1 MNIFLGVYACEPNN
15 GSEPEVGWQMVNQI
29 AKLLPNDNI
38 YALTKKNN
46 KEKIEAVEYQKNINF
61 IYYEPPK
68 WLTFWKKGGRGIRTY
83 YYLWSIGA
91 ALHMKKQKIN
101 FDIIH
106 HITFVNDWMPS
117 FYFLLKTK
125 NSKFIWGPNGSND
138 PIDFKFLDNRKL
150 KLQEI
155 ITNSLKLFFRNIDPF
170 FQICKSKADCI
181 IGINKNVKHKLSLTN
196 KRFIS
201 EPAIAIKEE
210 DIENKAYVQNIKDE
224 EFIIISVGRLVH
236 IKNFKLTLLS
246 FAKFLENNKH
256 ITNVKLQIIGNGPEE
271 KKLIEL
277 TKELGIETSV
287 VFTGKISLDEVQD
300 KFSQA
305 NLFLFPTLENAGFV
319 TIEAMA
325 KSLPVLAMKYG
336 GPEQFVISNR
346 DKQLVDSTLSYD
358 ELIQDFSEKM
368 KYFYTNP
375 SLCEEIGNQNKLVIL
390 NNFTWEAKAKKMVDL
405 YKELLNEKN

>member
-83 YYLWSIGA
+83 YYLWMIGA
-91 ALHMKKQKIN
+91 NLHVRKKNIH

-106 HITFVNDWMPS
+106 HITFVNDWLPS
-117 FYFLLKTK
+117 FNFLLKNDK
-125 NSKFIWGPNGSND
+125 NKFIWGPIGSHD
-138 PIDFKFLDNRKL
+138 PIERKFLDGTKKRIVENIRIL
-150 KLQEI
+150 LQKI
-155 ITNSLKLFFRNIDPF
+155 FRNFDPF
-170 FQICKSKADCI
+170 FYFTKNRADCI
-181 IGINKNVKHKLSLTN
+181 IGINKNVANKLNLSNMKKFL
-196 KRFIS
+196 S
-201 EPAIAIKEE
+201 EPAIGIEE
-210 DIENKAYVQNIKDE
+210 ELLTNTLKQMKNEK
-224 EFIIISVGRLVH
+224 FTIISVGRLIY
-236 IKNFKLTLLS
+236 IKNFKLSILS
-246 FAKFLENNKH
+246 FAKFLKSNPTIIN
-256 ITNVKLQIIGNGPEE
+256 INLQIIGEGSDKKELINLA
-271 KKLIEL
+271 KKLNVLEFIE
-277 TKELGIETSV
+277 
-287 VFTGKISLDEVQD
+287 FTGNIPLKDVQE
-300 KFSQA
+300 KFAKA

-319 TIEAMA
+319 TLEAMTN
-325 KSLPVLAMKYG
+325 SLPVLAMKYG

-358 ELIQDFSEKM
+358 ELIQDFSEKI

-375 SLCEEIGNQNKLVIL
+375 SLSEEIGTQNKLDVL
-390 NNFTWEAKAKKMVDL
+390 KNFTWEAKAKKMVNL